1 MNPLPS
7 RSNPVDENC
16 PDTVGVATDVDRQVR
31 TENITKRPSFQFHA
45 TARGSGNVSTENL
58 VNLSRRS
65 LQTTNSSSSSSSS
78 AMINNIKDDDK
89 IVSNKH
95 GKNIVISIPKESSSS
110 SYFHGNTYEHE
121 NEKEIKNYKFKSEDV
136 IISGIN
142 ESRIS
147 PQQSDKKTGKRGLS
161 VEHDRDESV
170 SNSEPLPK
178 TIKIS
183 KIPRVSKIP
192 KRRVSIGKT
201 HFTRQE
207 SSSLQKVLKRERRT
221 SFKLLD

>member
-1 MNPLPS
+1 M
-7 RSNPVDENC
+7 DDNC
-16 PDTVGVATDVDRQVR
+16 PETVGVATDVDRQAR

-45 TARGSGNVSTENL
+45 TARGSGGVSTENL
-58 VNLSRRS
+58 VNLSVRS
-65 LQTTNSSSSSSSS
+65 LDTTSSSSSSS
-78 AMINNIKDDDK
+78 AMINNMKDDDK

-95 GKNIVISIPKESSSS
+95 GKNEVISIPKVPSSSS
-110 SYFHGNTYEHE
+110 SSSSSSFDGNTYQHE
-121 NEKEIKNYKFKSEDV
+121 NEKEIKNYEIKSEDV
-136 IISGIN
+136 IVSGMN
-142 ESRIS
+142 ESKIS
-147 PQQSDKKTGKRGLS
+147 PQKPDKITGKRSLS

-170 SNSEPLPK
+170 SNSEPLTK

-183 KIPRVSKIP
+183 KIPRVSRIP